1 MRVLLLGDRGFIG
14 SALHRELQSRDHLV
28 VTPDSIGA
36 GDDISDI
43 QICER
48 LIVSSSADV
57 VVNLVG
63 RGATRGSASVSEMQR
78 VNVVAAGNVATVIA
92 GMSSKRPHLVHCG
105 SSLEPLHG
113 SLPES
118 AYAATKGQGSARV
131 AHFLPSGPV
140 AFLRLG
146 SVYGPG
152 MPKGR
157 LVSALVED
165 LSAGVPIHL
174 DWPDR
179 RRDFCFIE
187 DVVGHIA
194 SVVESGMDGTRTF
207 VVRSRV
213 AVRLL
218 DLAHAV
224 ADLLGASRSLVEAH
238 SGAVQDLFQQVPD
251 QPSDAHILT
260 CDTPLVDGLIAT
272 LRSMA

>member
-1 MRVLLLGDRGFIG
+1 MRVLILGDRGFIG

-36 GDDISDI
+36 GDDISDL
-43 QICER
+43 QICEQ
-48 LIVSSSADV
+48 LIVSSAPDV

-63 RGATRGSASVSEMQR
+63 RGATRGSASVLEMQR
-78 VNVVAAGNVATVIA
+78 VNVLAAGNVATVIA
-92 GMSSKRPHLVHCG
+92 GMSTKRPLLVHCG
-105 SSLEPLHG
+105 SSLEPLPG

-118 AYAATKGQGSARV
+118 AYAASKAQGSARV
-131 AHFLPSGPV
+131 AQCLPSGPV
-140 AFLRLG
+140 ALLRLG

-157 LVSALVED
+157 LVSELVAD
-165 LSAGVPIHL
+165 LSAGVPIRL

-194 SVVESGMDGTRTF
+194 SVVESGMGGTGTF
-207 VVRSRV
+207 VVRAHA
-213 AVRLL
+213 AVRLR
-218 DLAHAV
+218 DLAYAV
-224 ADLLGASRSLVEAH
+224 ADLLGASRSLVDAR
-238 SGAVQDLFQQVPD
+238 SRAAQDLFQQVPD
-251 QPSDAHILT
+251 QPSDARILD